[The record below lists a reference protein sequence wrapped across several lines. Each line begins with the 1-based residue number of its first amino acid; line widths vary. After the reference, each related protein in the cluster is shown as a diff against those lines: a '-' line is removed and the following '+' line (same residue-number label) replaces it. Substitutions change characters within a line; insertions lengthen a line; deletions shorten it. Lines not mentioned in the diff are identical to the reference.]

1 MTVWAT
7 TIGDRQ
13 FEFDMSGPHF
23 SFAWDGLNYW
33 KLCLF
38 IVRETQFPNWIWMRI
53 ITLGLHWPP
62 IKTEGGF
69 TDPDEFFEEIRNE

>member
-1 MTVWAT
+1 MTVWAA

-13 FEFDMSGPHF
+13 LEFDMSGPHF
-23 SFAWDGLNYW
+23 SFAWGGPKYW
-33 KLCLF
+33 KLCCF

-53 ITLGLHWPP
+53 ITLGFHWPP

-69 TDPDEFFEEIRNE
+69 TDPDEFCEEIRE